1 MSDMY
6 RRDNG
11 YVWSGGRREEAKN
24 LRLLPAS
31 RSVSSTCK
39 AEQQLAE
46 ERERE
51 RDLRFHTLMI
61 QNWYMVRMYTRQ
73 PTSIQGPTS
82 KVDISGTVFGRYVKV
97 LYTTYVHRGST
108 RCKGC
113 KSWKKEKS
121 LLLKVRSLLKLQTF
135 SFLWP
140 PSSSPSSLLLPLL
153 PPPES
158 VTFGRRRRGWWQR
171 LLLNFCSGFL
181 NLPPHMQQIF
191 WFQVPFLNGPF
202 GLQKRFQKI
211 VPNYLAS
218 NLCKSQY
225 FYVDKS

>member
-140 PSSSPSSLLLPLL
+140 PPPSPPPTSSWKCHIWKKKKRVVTTPPSKFLFRLSESSPSHAADLLI
-153 PPPES
+153 S
-158 VTFGRRRRGWWQR
+158 SSF
-171 LLLNFCSGFL
+171 S
-181 NLPPHMQQIF
+181 
-191 WFQVPFLNGPF
+191 
-202 GLQKRFQKI
+202 
-211 VPNYLAS
+211 
-218 NLCKSQY
+218 
-225 FYVDKS
+225 